1 VQGILTDKL
10 TLQQLNNDNDS
21 SARMAR
27 AADLISLADKV
38 YKAIDALSNL

>member
-10 TLQQLNNDNDS
+10 TLQQLDDDDS

-38 YKAIDALSNL
+38 YKAIDAFSNL